1 MPPQE
6 RSLRLASTGILGRVT
21 GAAAGRRMSIAK
33 QEPHGL
39 AASGDITYSRVAAI
53 ALPVVASNA
62 MVPLQGAIDT
72 AIIGNL
78 GAASYLAAVALGA
91 TVIHLLFVIFNFLQ
105 MGVSGLTAQAL
116 GADDRRRVMNTLARA
131 GVIALV
137 IAAGMILAKVPLRA
151 GAIGLFEG
159 SAEALEL
166 ASAYVDIRIWGAPA
180 ELMNYALMGW
190 FAGQGQ
196 TRRLFEMQVAVS
208 MINIALNL
216 VFVLGFGWGVEGVA
230 LGTVLAAFCGTGL
243 GLWRVRQR
251 AHHIAPPEWRFDWG
265 RILNPAELR
274 QVMALNRDIMIRTL
288 MLSGGFAWL
297 TRLGSMQGD
306 VVLAA
311 NGVLLQFLYLASH
324 ALDGFALAAEALVG
338 QALGARSRSRLRRA
352 VIVSS
357 VSALALAVVIAV
369 AMTLISAPMIR
380 LFTNVEEVRAIAQA
394 HALWVTAIPLVAV
407 MAYQFDG
414 IFIGAT
420 EGAMMRNAMILAA
433 GIFVPLGYWMTL
445 AFGNHGLWAA
455 LWIWMVLRAG
465 SLAALYPRLEAKAG
479 LG

>member
-1 MPPQE
+1 
-6 RSLRLASTGILGRVT
+6 
-21 GAAAGRRMSIAK
+21 MSVANHDS
-33 QEPHGL
+33 HGL
-39 AASGDITYSRVAAI
+39 AGARDISYARVAAI

-91 TVIHLLFVIFNFLQ
+91 TVITLLFVIFNFLQ

-137 IAAGMILAKVPLRA
+137 IAAVLILAKTPLRA
-151 GAIGLFEG
+151 AAIGLFEG
-159 SAEALEL
+159 SAEALSL
-166 ASAYVDIRIWGAPA
+166 AGAYVDIRIWGAPA
-180 ELMNYALMGW
+180 ELVNYALMGW
-190 FAGQGQ
+190 FAGQGL
-196 TRRLFEMQVAVS
+196 TRRLFEMQVVIS
-208 MINIALNL
+208 VINIALNL

-230 LGTVLAAFCGTGL
+230 LGTVLAAFCGTAL
-243 GLWRVRQR
+243 GLLRVRQR
-251 AHHIAPPEWRFDWG
+251 ARYIAPPDWRFDWR
-265 RILNPAELR
+265 RILDPAELR

-288 MLSGGFAWL
+288 MLTGSFAWL
-297 TRLGSMQGD
+297 TRLGSIQGD

-311 NGVLLQFLYLASH
+311 NGILLQFLYLTSH

-338 QALGARSRSRLRRA
+338 QALGARSRTRLRRA
-352 VIVSS
+352 VVVSS
-357 VSALALAVVIAV
+357 VSALALALAIAV
-369 AMTLISAPMIR
+369 VLTLAAAPMIR
-380 LFTNVEEVRAIAQA
+380 VFTNVAEVRAIAAA

-420 EGAMMRNAMILAA
+420 EGAMMRNAMIFAS
-433 GIFVPLGYWMTL
+433 GVFVPLGYAMTL
-445 AFGNHGLWAA
+445 AYGNHGLWAA
-455 LWIWMVLRAG
+455 LWIWMALRAG
-465 SLAALYPRLEAKAG
+465 ALAVCYPRLEAKAG
-479 LG
+479 AG